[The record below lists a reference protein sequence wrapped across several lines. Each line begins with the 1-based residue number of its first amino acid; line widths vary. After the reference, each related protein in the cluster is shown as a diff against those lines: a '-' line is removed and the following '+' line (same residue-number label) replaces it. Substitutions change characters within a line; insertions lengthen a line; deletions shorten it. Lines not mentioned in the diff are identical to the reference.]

1 MKHYLK
7 IFLGGLAFQ
16 KYSSGVKV
24 LKDASLSDEIIADRI
39 SSLILDYPDGLS
51 PDAYAMKSSLS
62 PIIAKEQLLMTEHYG
77 RICRDESDRGT
88 YFYLNQFLLD

>member
-1 MKHYLK
+1 M
-7 IFLGGLAFQ
+7 FQ

-24 LKDASLSDEIIADRI
+24 LKDASLSDEIIAERI

-62 PIIAKEQLLMTEHYG
+62 RHTGGDTVEPPPGAALLQPGEKY
-77 RICRDESDRGT
+77 
-88 YFYLNQFLLD
+88 